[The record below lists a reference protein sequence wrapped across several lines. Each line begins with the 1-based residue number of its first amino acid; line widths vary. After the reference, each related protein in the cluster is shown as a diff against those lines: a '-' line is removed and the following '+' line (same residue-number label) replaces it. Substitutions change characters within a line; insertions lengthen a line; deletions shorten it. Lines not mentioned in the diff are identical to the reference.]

1 MRTYK
6 FSAELC
12 SRAEKKFA
20 ARFSTLEQLLE
31 YALRELVRD
40 DAAQT
45 DEREQRMIEQR
56 AEGLGLF
63 VRLHDATTCRDSV
76 TLRASEEKST

>member
-1 MRTYK
+1 MRTINLP
-6 FSAELC
+6 AELF
-12 SRAEKKFA
+12 SRAEKKFS

-56 AEGLGLF
+56 LKDLGYL
-63 VRLHDATTCRDSV
+63 
-76 TLRASEEKST
+76 

>member
-1 MRTYK
+1 MRTVTLP
-6 FSAELC
+6 AELC
-12 SRAEKKFA
+12 LRAEKKFA
-20 ARFSTLEQLLE
+20 QRFSTLEQLLE

-56 AEGLGLF
+56 LKDLGYL
-63 VRLHDATTCRDSV
+63 
-76 TLRASEEKST
+76 

>member
-1 MRTYK
+1 MRTINLP
-6 FSAELC
+6 AELC

-20 ARFSTLEQLLE
+20 PRFSTLEQLLE
-31 YALRELVRD
+31 YVLRELVRD

-56 AEGLGLF
+56 LKDLGYL
-63 VRLHDATTCRDSV
+63 
-76 TLRASEEKST
+76 